1 MTQKE
6 LAEEKLKGMLGAAD
20 LPARGSYR
28 SGEVR
33 AILGIGEATFWRLVS
48 RCEKDNDG
56 RLLHPD
62 CLDSFSLRTQRRVS
76 YTELVE
82 FLARNN
88 SYTRQNAVDP
98 MQMGLFDGSGS
109 V

>member
-1 MTQKE
+1 
-6 LAEEKLKGMLGAAD
+6 LSDCAEDKLKGMLQAAG

-33 AILGIGEATFWRLVS
+33 TILGIGEATFWRLLN
-48 RCEKDNDG
+48 RYERDEHH
-56 RLLHPD
+56 RLRFPD
-62 CLDSFSLRTQRRVS
+62 CLDSFELRRQRRVS
-76 YTELVE
+76 YTELVD
-82 FLARNN
+82 FLSRNN

-98 MQMGLFDGSGS
+98 KQMGLFEA

>member
-6 LAEEKLKGMLGAAD
+6 LAEEKLIGMLQAAE

-28 SGEVR
+28 CGEVQ
-33 AILGIGEATFWRLVS
+33 AILGIGRATFWRLMGRV
-48 RCEKDNDG
+48 EKDEHG
-56 RLLHPD
+56 RLVHPD

-88 SYTRQNAVDP
+88 SYTRMNAVDP
-98 MQMGLFDGSGS
+98 MQMGLFE
-109 V
+109 

>member
-6 LAEEKLKGMLGAAD
+6 LAEVKLKGMLAAAE

-33 AILGIGEATFWRLVS
+33 IILGIGDATFWRLLN
-48 RCEKDNDG
+48 RCEKDEAG
-56 RLLHPD
+56 ALVRPD
-62 CLDSFSLRTQRRVS
+62 CLDSFTLKKERRVS

-88 SYTRQNAVDP
+88 SYTRLNAVDP
-98 MQMGLFDGSGS
+98 MQMEMFG
-109 V
+109 